1 VRSVSVAFDV
11 ARAMD
16 VDLGVYDLSGALV
29 RRLPTRCVAGTNH
42 VLWNGTDDLG
52 REVATGV
59 YYYSV
64 KAEGEAIASGK
75 VTLAK

>member
-1 VRSVSVAFDV
+1 
-11 ARAMD
+11 
-16 VDLGVYDLSGALV
+16 
-29 RRLPTRCVAGTNH
+29 VAGTNH